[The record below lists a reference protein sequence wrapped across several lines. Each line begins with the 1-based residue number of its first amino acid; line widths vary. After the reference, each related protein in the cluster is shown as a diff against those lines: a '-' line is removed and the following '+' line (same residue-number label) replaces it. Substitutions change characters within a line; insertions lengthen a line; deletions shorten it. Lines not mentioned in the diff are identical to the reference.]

1 MIYTGL
7 LSLLLAEYAA
17 NQKCSAVLLCS
28 ADSIYPIIQRN
39 RAKTKTQ
46 CMYLPSF
53 LMGMMNAVTYN
64 QLLCTKDIKTLN
76 KNHFLPK
83 CKQLQVRKQPQD
95 GAKGYKAN
103 RVCVVYGRRHTCR
116 PPMLRWASSRET
128 HIVPSHTSS
137 ATRQPT
143 QLNSTENYGRRCL
156 TPLSPH
162 RNYILS

>member
-1 MIYTGL
+1 MHNEYNRAMTRLPETPGLTGSDL
-7 LSLLLAEYAA
+7 RYA
-17 NQKCSAVLLCS
+17 
-28 ADSIYPIIQRN
+28 SIIIQRN

-76 KNHFLPK
+76 KDHFLPK

-137 ATRQPT
+137 ATT
-143 QLNSTENYGRRCL
+143 QLNSTQLNRELRAQVSD
-156 TPLSPH
+156 TSK
-162 RNYILS
+162 SAS